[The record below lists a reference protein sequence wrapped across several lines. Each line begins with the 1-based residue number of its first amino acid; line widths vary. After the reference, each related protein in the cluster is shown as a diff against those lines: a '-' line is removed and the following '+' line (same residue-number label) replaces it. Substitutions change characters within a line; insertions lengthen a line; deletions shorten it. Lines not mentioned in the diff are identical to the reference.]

1 MIEVHLYGQLRSH
14 AADPRASG
22 ESILRLEYHAGETI
36 GSLLQR
42 AGFPR
47 EEICHIF
54 LNGQLVTTQNTMAPW
69 LRYQEAGDLGLDTRL
84 HRGDRLGLFAKD
96 MGLLVV

>member
-14 AADPRASG
+14 AEDSRASH

-36 GSLLQR
+36 RSLLQR
-42 AGFPR
+42 AGLPR
-47 EEICHIF
+47 EEICHVF

-69 LRYQEAGDLGLDTRL
+69 LQYREAGDLGLDTRL
-84 HRGDRLGLFAKD
+84 HEGDRLGLFAKD